1 MDNNNEMVFVSRK
14 DLQIMLEEIIGA
26 MVPPVAEKE
35 WVIESEAMEMLG
47 IKSKSYLWSM
57 RTHGKIEFSHPSRKI
72 ILYNVQSIRNYIESH
87 SHKTF

>member
-1 MDNNNEMVFVSRK
+1 MDQNIEMVFVSRK
-14 DLQIMLEEIIGA
+14 DLQIMLEEILGSIA
-26 MVPPVAEKE
+26 PITTEKE

-47 IKSKSYLWSM
+47 IKSKSYLWSL